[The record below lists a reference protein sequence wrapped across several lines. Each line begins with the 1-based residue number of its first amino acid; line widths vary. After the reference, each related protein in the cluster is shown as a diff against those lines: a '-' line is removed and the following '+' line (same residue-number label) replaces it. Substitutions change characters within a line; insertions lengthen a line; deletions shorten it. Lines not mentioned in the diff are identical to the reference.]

1 MGKTYRWDDKHDPRK
16 DSKQAK
22 QEKKLQG
29 MKEKQFL
36 KTLGM

>member
-1 MGKTYRWDDKHDPRK
+1 MGKTYKKNDQRFDQ